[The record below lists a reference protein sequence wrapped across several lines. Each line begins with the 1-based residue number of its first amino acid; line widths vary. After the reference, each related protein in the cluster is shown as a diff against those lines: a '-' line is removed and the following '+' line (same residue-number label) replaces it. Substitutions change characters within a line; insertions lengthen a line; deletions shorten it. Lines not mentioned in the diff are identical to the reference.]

1 MAQET
6 TQVQELSTNI
16 IDDVFRS
23 IGFSATSFPRRLLG
37 PLLWPPAL
45 RVAKLA
51 ATFDEYVAQSG
62 ICEAARWILPRF
74 VKDVDATGA
83 ENIPKEG
90 PVLIASNHPG
100 TYDALA
106 IVSRLV
112 RKDLKLVVS
121 GIPAFRGLA
130 FTRQQLIYATNDS
143 HVRMTVAR
151 EVIRHLEDGGALLI
165 FPTGKMDPDPA
176 VLPGSPD
183 ALARWSP
190 SLEYVLRKVPQTRL
204 VVTIVSGVVA
214 PSCLRNPIA
223 RIQKGFKKQ
232 QELAEFIQVV
242 QQLFFELRD
251 TIIPRITFGE
261 PLTAAELTSQDA
273 PTGSL
278 KAIIENAQRLL
289 AIHTQ
294 RPEECSESPPSF
306 VGPSLA

>member
-1 MAQET
+1 MTQEPN
-6 TQVQELSTNI
+6 QIEELSTNI
-16 IDDVFRS
+16 IDDLFRS
-23 IGFSATSFPRRLLG
+23 IGFSATSLPRRLFG

-45 RVAKLA
+45 RAAKLA

-74 VKDVDATGA
+74 VKDVEARGA
-83 ENIPKEG
+83 ENIPREG

-121 GIPAFRGLA
+121 GIPAFSGLA
-130 FTRQQLIYATNDS
+130 FTRQQLIYATNDA
-143 HVRMTVAR
+143 HVRMAVAR
-151 EVIRHLEDGGALLI
+151 SVIRHLEEGGALLI

-176 VLPGSPD
+176 VLPGAPD

-190 SLEYVLRKVPQTRL
+190 SLELVLRKVPQTRL
-204 VVTIVSGVVA
+204 VVTIVSGVIA
-214 PSCLRNPIA
+214 PSALRNPIA
-223 RIQKGFKKQ
+223 RLQKEIKKQ
-232 QELAEFIQVV
+232 QELAEFIQVF
-242 QQLFFELRD
+242 QQLFFELRESL
-251 TIIPRITFGE
+251 IPRITFGE

-273 PTGSL
+273 PPGSL

-289 AIHTQ
+289 AAHIQ
-294 RPEECSESPPSF
+294 RPEECPDSPPPF
-306 VGPSLA
+306 VGQYLA

>member
-6 TQVQELSTNI
+6 NQVEELSTNI
-16 IDDVFRS
+16 IDDLFRS
-23 IGFSATSFPRRLLG
+23 VGFSATGWPRRLFG

-45 RVAKLA
+45 RAAKLA

-74 VKDVDATGA
+74 VNDVEVRGA
-83 ENIPKEG
+83 EHIPEEG

-106 IVSRLV
+106 IASRLV

-130 FTRQQLIYATNDS
+130 FTRQQLIYATNDA
-143 HVRMTVAR
+143 HVRMSVAR

-176 VLPGSPD
+176 VLPGAQES
-183 ALARWSP
+183 LARWSP
-190 SLEYVLRKVPQTRL
+190 SLELVLRKVPQTHL
-204 VVTIVSGVVA
+204 VVTIVSGVIA

-223 RIQKGFKKQ
+223 RLQKEIKRQ
-232 QELAEFIQVV
+232 QELAEFIQVI
-242 QQLFFELRD
+242 QQLFFGIRD
-251 TIIPRITFGE
+251 TLIPRITFGE

-273 PTGSL
+273 PPGSL
-278 KAIIENAQRLL
+278 KAIIENAQHLL
-289 AIHTQ
+289 ATHFQ
-294 RPEECSESPPSF
+294 PPEECIDPPSSF

>member
-1 MAQET
+1 MAQEINR
-6 TQVQELSTNI
+6 VDELSTNI
-16 IDDVFRS
+16 IDDIFRA
-23 IGFSATSFPRRLLG
+23 IGFSATSWPRRLLG
-37 PLLWPPAL
+37 PLLLPPAT
-45 RVAKLA
+45 RAAKLA
-51 ATFDEYVAQSG
+51 ASFDEYVAHSG

-74 VKDVDATGA
+74 VKDVDARGA
-83 ENIPKEG
+83 ENIPEEG
-90 PVLIASNHPG
+90 PVLIAANHPG

-121 GIPAFRGLA
+121 GIPAFQGLA
-130 FTRQQLIYATNDS
+130 YTRQQLIYATNDIN
-143 HVRMTVAR
+143 VRMAVAR
-151 EVIRHLEDGGALLI
+151 EVIRHLEVGGALLI

-176 VLPGSPD
+176 ILPGAPD

-190 SLEYVLRKVPQTRL
+190 SLELVLRKVPQTQL
-204 VVTIVSGVVA
+204 VVTIVSGVIA

-223 RIQKGFKKQ
+223 RLQKELKRQ

-242 QQLFFELRD
+242 QQLFFGIRETL
-251 TIIPRITFGE
+251 IPRVTFGE

-273 PTGSL
+273 PPGSL

-289 AIHTQ
+289 ASHLQ
-294 RPEECSESPPSF
+294 SPEECIDPPPSF

>member
-1 MAQET
+1 MTKEPNQIE
-6 TQVQELSTNI
+6 ELSTNI
-16 IDDVFRS
+16 IDDIFRS
-23 IGFSATSFPRRLLG
+23 IGFSATSLPRRLFG

-45 RVAKLA
+45 KAAQLA

-74 VKDVDATGA
+74 VKDVEARGA
-83 ENIPKEG
+83 ENIPREG

-130 FTRQQLIYATNDS
+130 FTRQQLIYATNDA
-143 HVRMTVAR
+143 HVRMAVAR
-151 EVIRHLEDGGALLI
+151 SVIRHLEEGGALLI

-176 VLPGSPD
+176 VLPGAPD
-183 ALARWSP
+183 ALAQWSP
-190 SLEYVLRKVPQTRL
+190 SLELVLRKVPQTRL
-204 VVTIVSGVVA
+204 VVTIVSGVIA
-214 PSCLRNPIA
+214 PSALRNPIA
-223 RIQKGFKKQ
+223 RLQKEIKKQ
-232 QELAEFIQVV
+232 QELAEFIQVF
-242 QQLFFELRD
+242 QQLFFELRE
-251 TIIPRITFGE
+251 TLIPRITFGE

-273 PTGSL
+273 PPGSL

-289 AIHTQ
+289 AAHTQ
-294 RPEECSESPPSF
+294 RPEECPDSPPPF
-306 VGPSLA
+306 VGPYLA